1 MITENIYISSFKYFI
16 LAQEQEHTVHISQP
30 KGSSSK
36 LNIGW
41 TKCIVP
47 DVPFELFQGCILQ
60 EENKGKKNKKQTS
73 YVLSMWLKLSLFCTK
88 CEAKPLEKEVSP
100 LRC

>member
-47 DVPFELFQGCILQ
+47 DVPFELFQSCIL
-60 EENKGKKNKKQTS
+60 
-73 YVLSMWLKLSLFCTK
+73 
-88 CEAKPLEKEVSP
+88 
-100 LRC
+100 